1 MLRLDR
7 LSMLIKEEVNRDQ
20 IKNFRKIDLKNHEE
34 IILSSEFMELDLDE
48 FKLLFNKT
56 AWKVVEDLFEK
67 NRHFFVCNICRENC
81 DTNNKH
87 VWTQT
92 QEPNPTQ
99 TQNLIPYILV

>member
-1 MLRLDR
+1 
-7 LSMLIKEEVNRDQ
+7 
-20 IKNFRKIDLKNHEE
+20 
-34 IILSSEFMELDLDE
+34 MELDLDE

-87 VWTQT
+87 FMCMKCYFYFHLNCY
-92 QEPNPTQ
+92 EKLRKLRNFLFR
-99 TQNLIPYILV
+99 NFRFRMLRIP